1 MNSQGDYMRKRQQI
15 LPVLIALFLLTNG
28 IVLPL
33 NITAPPAPIPDQ
45 FIADIFPS
53 TNTTVSLININT
65 MITIN
70 ATDFY
75 NKIGINFDGNYTL
88 FNPEN
93 TTNLTLILPFSL
105 CMNAQNSTFE
115 ASVNDTQIPFE
126 VLSNTE
132 ENLTST
138 GINLDFLKYF
148 GVHCPITLI
157 TSNLTLLENNT
168 YIINYQF
175 SGSIPK
181 PLGFQ
186 NLFYMAYFLETAR
199 VWKGN
204 LTQRVEFKLF
214 GKLPKYGSVSI
225 VDGYDEGY
233 YGDWQISDIQG
244 GQSVLI
250 EWNKGKI
257 NTIYVDLRY
266 YGSTSED
273 VFRIV
278 TMVVLNGLAYIA
290 IISGV
295 VIWLKRRKRN

>member
-1 MNSQGDYMRKRQQI
+1 MNSQGDYMGKRQQI
-15 LPVLIALFLLTNG
+15 PSVLIALFLFTNV

-33 NITAPPAPIPDQ
+33 NITAPPASLPDQ

-53 TNTTVSLININT
+53 TNTTVRLININT
-65 MITIN
+65 MITID

-88 FNPEN
+88 FNSEN

-105 CMNAQNSTFE
+105 CIDIQNATFE
-115 ASVNDTQIPFE
+115 VSVNDTQIPFE

-138 GINLDFLKYF
+138 GINLDFFKF
-148 GVHCPITLI
+148 FVVHCPITLI

-168 YIINYQF
+168 YVINYQF

-181 PLGFQ
+181 PLGFR
-186 NLFYMAYFLETAR
+186 NLFYMAYYLETAR

-204 LTQRVEFKLF
+204 LTQRVEFNVF
-214 GKLPKYGSVSI
+214 GKLPIYGI
-225 VDGYDEGY
+225 VGEYD
-233 YGDWQISDIQG
+233 GDWQISDIQG
-244 GQSVLI
+244 GQSVLL
-250 EWNKGKI
+250 EWYKGKVD
-257 NTIYVDLRY
+257 TIYVGIRY
-266 YGSTSED
+266 YGSTSEN
-273 VFRIV
+273 VFGIV
-278 TMVVLNGLAYIA
+278 TIIVLNGLAYIA

>member
-1 MNSQGDYMRKRQQI
+1 MNSQGDYVRKRQQI
-15 LPVLIALFLLTNG
+15 LSVLITLFFLTNS

-33 NITAPPAPIPDQ
+33 NITAPPPPTPDQ

-53 TNTTVSLININT
+53 TNTTVRLININT
-65 MITIN
+65 IITID
-70 ATDFY
+70 ATDFS

-105 CMNAQNSTFE
+105 CIDIQNSTFE
-115 ASVNDTQIPFE
+115 ASVNATQIPFD

-132 ENLTST
+132 ENLNST
-138 GINLDFLKYF
+138 GVNLDFLKDF
-148 GVHCPITLI
+148 VVHCPITLI

-181 PLGFQ
+181 PLGFR
-186 NLFYMAYFLETAR
+186 NLFYMAYYLETAR

-214 GKLPKYGSVSI
+214 GKRPICGTVG
-225 VDGYDEGY
+225 GYD
-233 YGDWQISDIQG
+233 GDWKILDIQG
-244 GQSVLI
+244 GQSVLL
-250 EWNKGKI
+250 EWNKGKVD
-257 NTIYVDLRY
+257 TLYVGISY
-266 YGSTSED
+266 YGSTSDD
-273 VFRIV
+273 VFGIV
-278 TMVVLNGLAYIA
+278 VIVVLNGLVYIA

>member
-1 MNSQGDYMRKRQQI
+1 MNSQGDYMRKRQRI
-15 LPVLIALFLLTNG
+15 LSVLIALFLLTNG
-28 IVLPL
+28 IFLPL
-33 NITAPPAPIPDQ
+33 NVIAPPPGLPEQ
-45 FIADIFPS
+45 FIADIFSS
-53 TNTTVSLININT
+53 TNTTVRLININT
-65 MITIN
+65 MITMD

-105 CMNAQNSTFE
+105 CMDFQNSTFE
-115 ASVNDTQIPFE
+115 VSVNDTQIPFE

-138 GINLDFLKYF
+138 GINLDFLSRF
-148 GVHCPITLI
+148 VVHCPITLI

-181 PLGFQ
+181 PLDLQ
-186 NLFYMAYFLETAR
+186 NLFYMAYYLETAR

-214 GKLPKYGSVSI
+214 GKIPIYGI
-225 VDGYDEGY
+225 AGEYD
-233 YGDWQISDIQG
+233 GDWQILDIQG
-244 GQSVLI
+244 GQSVLL
-250 EWNKGKI
+250 EWNKGKVD
-257 NTIYVDLRY
+257 TIYVGIRY

-273 VFRIV
+273 IFEIV

>member
-1 MNSQGDYMRKRQQI
+1 MNSLSDYMRKRQRI
-15 LPVLIALFLLTNG
+15 LSVLIALFLLTNG

-33 NITAPPAPIPDQ
+33 NITAPPAPLPDQ

-53 TNTTVSLININT
+53 TNTTVRLININT
-65 MITIN
+65 MITIDS
-70 ATDFY
+70 TDFY
-75 NKIGINFDGNYTL
+75 NKIGIDFDGNYTL

-105 CMNAQNSTFE
+105 CIDIYNSTFE
-115 ASVNDTQIPFE
+115 ASVNDTQILFE

-132 ENLTST
+132 ENLINT
-138 GINLDFLKYF
+138 GINLDFLKF
-148 GVHCPITLI
+148 FVVHCPITLI

-181 PLGFQ
+181 PLGFR
-186 NLFYMAYFLETAR
+186 NLFYMAYYLETAR

-204 LTQRVEFKLF
+204 LTQRVEFNLF
-214 GKLPKYGSVSI
+214 GKLPIYGTI
-225 VDGYDEGY
+225 GELDGV
-233 YGDWQISDIQG
+233 WQISDTQG

-250 EWNKGKI
+250 EWNKGKVD
-257 NTIYVDLRY
+257 TIYVGIRY

-273 VFRIV
+273 IFGIV
-278 TMVVLNGLAYIA
+278 TMVVLNGLVYVA

>member
-15 LPVLIALFLLTNG
+15 LSVLVALFLLMNG

-33 NITAPPAPIPDQ
+33 NIRAPPPGLPDQ

-53 TNTTVSLININT
+53 TNTTVRLININT

-75 NKIGINFDGNYTL
+75 NEIGINFNGNYTL

-93 TTNLTLILPFSL
+93 TTNLALILPFSL
-105 CMNAQNSTFE
+105 CIDIQNSTFE
-115 ASVNDTQIPFE
+115 ASVNDTQIPFD

-132 ENLTST
+132 ENLTNT
-138 GINLDFLKYF
+138 GINLDFLSRF
-148 GVHCPITLI
+148 SVHCPITLI

-168 YIINYQF
+168 YVINYQF

-181 PLGFQ
+181 PLGFR
-186 NLFYMAYFLETAR
+186 NLFYMAYYLETAR

-204 LTQRVEFKLF
+204 LTQRAEFKVF
-214 GKLPKYGSVSI
+214 GKLPIYSGGI
-225 VDGYDEGY
+225 DVDR
-233 YGDWQISDIQG
+233 QISDIPG
-244 GQSVLI
+244 GQSALY
-250 EWNKGKI
+250 EWNKGKVD
-257 NTIYVDLRY
+257 TIYVGIIY
-266 YGSTSED
+266 YGPASED
-273 VFRIV
+273 VFGIV
-278 TMVVLNGLAYIA
+278 TMVVLNGLVYVA

-295 VIWLKRRKRN
+295 VIWIKRRKRN

>member
-1 MNSQGDYMRKRQQI
+1 MNSQGDYVRKRQQI
-15 LPVLIALFLLTNG
+15 LSVLIALFLLTNG
-28 IVLPL
+28 IVLSI
-33 NITAPPAPIPDQ
+33 NITAPPPSLPDQ

-53 TNTTVSLININT
+53 TNTTVRLINSNT
-65 MITIN
+65 TITID

-93 TTNLTLILPFSL
+93 TTNLTLILPLSL
-105 CMNAQNSTFE
+105 CMDVQNSTFE

-138 GINLDFLKYF
+138 GVNLDFLSRF
-148 GVHCPITLI
+148 VVHCPITLI

-168 YIINYQF
+168 YVINYQF
-175 SGSIPK
+175 NGSIPK
-181 PLGFQ
+181 PLGFR
-186 NLFYMAYFLETAR
+186 NLFYMVYYLETAR

-204 LTQRVEFKLF
+204 LTQRVEFKVF
-214 GKLPKYGSVSI
+214 GKLPIYSGGI
-225 VDGYDEGY
+225 DVDRL
-233 YGDWQISDIQG
+233 ISDISG
-244 GQSVLI
+244 GQSALY
-250 EWNKGKI
+250 EWNKGKVES
-257 NTIYVDLRY
+257 IYVGIRY
-266 YGSTSED
+266 YGATSED
-273 VFRIV
+273 VFGIV
-278 TMVVLNGLAYIA
+278 TMIVLNCLAYVA

>member
-1 MNSQGDYMRKRQQI
+1 MISQGNYMRKRQQI
-15 LPVLIALFLLTNG
+15 LSILIALFLLTNG

-33 NITAPPAPIPDQ
+33 HITAPPPSLPDQ

-53 TNTTVSLININT
+53 TNTTVRLININT
-65 MITIN
+65 MITID

-75 NKIGINFDGNYTL
+75 NKIVINFNGNYTL

-105 CMNAQNSTFE
+105 CLDVQNSTFE
-115 ASVNDTQIPFE
+115 ASVNDTLIPFE
-126 VLSNTE
+126 VISNTE

-138 GINLDFLKYF
+138 GVSLDFLSNF
-148 GVHCPITLI
+148 VVHFPITLI

-168 YIINYQF
+168 YVINYQF

-181 PLGFQ
+181 PLGLR
-186 NLFYMAYFLETAR
+186 NLFHMAYYLETAR

-204 LTQRVEFKLF
+204 LTQRVEIKVF
-214 GKLPKYGSVSI
+214 GKLPIYGTAG
-225 VDGYDEGY
+225 GYDGV
-233 YGDWQISDIQG
+233 GQVSDIQG
-244 GQSVLI
+244 GQSVLF
-250 EWNKGKI
+250 EWNKGKVD
-257 NTIYVDLRY
+257 TIYIGIMY

-273 VFRIV
+273 VFGIV

-295 VIWLKRRKRN
+295 VIWIKRRKRN

>member
-1 MNSQGDYMRKRQQI
+1 MISQGDYMRKRQQI
-15 LPVLIALFLLTNG
+15 LSILIALFLLTNG
-28 IVLPL
+28 IVLPI

-53 TNTTVSLININT
+53 TNTTVRLININT
-65 MITIN
+65 MITID

-75 NKIGINFDGNYTL
+75 NKIVINFNGNYTL

-105 CMNAQNSTFE
+105 CLDVQNSTFE
-115 ASVNDTQIPFE
+115 ASVNDTLIPFE
-126 VLSNTE
+126 VISNTE

-148 GVHCPITLI
+148 VVHCPITLI
-157 TSNLTLLENNT
+157 TSNLTLLENKT
-168 YIINYQF
+168 YVINYQF

-181 PLGFQ
+181 PLGFR
-186 NLFYMAYFLETAR
+186 NLFYMAYYLETAR

-214 GKLPKYGSVSI
+214 GKLPIYGAV
-225 VDGYDEGY
+225 GEYD
-233 YGDWQISDIQG
+233 GDWQISDIQG

-250 EWNKGKI
+250 EWTKGKVEM
-257 NTIYVDLRY
+257 IYVGIRY

-273 VFRIV
+273 IFGIV
-278 TMVVLNGLAYIA
+278 TMVVLNSLAYIV

>member
-15 LPVLIALFLLTNG
+15 LSVLVALFLLTNG

-33 NITAPPAPIPDQ
+33 NIVAPPPPLPNH
-45 FIADIFPS
+45 FIADIFTR
-53 TNTTVSLININT
+53 TNTTVRLININT
-65 MITIN
+65 LITIN

-75 NKIGINFDGNYTL
+75 NEIGINFDGNYTL
-88 FNPEN
+88 FNPES
-93 TTNLTLILPFSL
+93 TTNLALILPFSL
-105 CMNAQNSTFE
+105 CMDIQNSTFGVF
-115 ASVNDTQIPFE
+115 VNDTQITFE

-132 ENLTST
+132 ENLTNA
-138 GINLDFLKYF
+138 GVNLDFLSKF
-148 GVHCPITLI
+148 PLHCPITLI
-157 TSNLTLLENNT
+157 TSNLTLLENTT

-175 SGSIPK
+175 NGSIPK
-181 PLGFQ
+181 PLDLQ
-186 NLFYMAYFLETAR
+186 NLFYMAYYLETAR

-214 GKLPKYGSVSI
+214 GKLPIYGAV
-225 VDGYDEGY
+225 GEYD
-233 YGDWQISDIQG
+233 GDWQISDIQG

-250 EWNKGKI
+250 EWTKGKVEM
-257 NTIYVDLRY
+257 IYVGIRY

-273 VFRIV
+273 IFGIV
-278 TMVVLNGLAYIA
+278 TMVVLNSLAYIV

>member
-1 MNSQGDYMRKRQQI
+1 MNSQGDYMGKRQQI
-15 LPVLIALFLLTNG
+15 PSVLIALFLFTNV

-33 NITAPPAPIPDQ
+33 NITAPPASLPDQ

-65 MITIN
+65 MITID

-75 NKIGINFDGNYTL
+75 NKIGIIFDGNYTL
-88 FNPEN
+88 FNPEY

-105 CMNAQNSTFE
+105 CIDIQNATFE
-115 ASVNDTQIPFE
+115 VSVNDTQIPFE

-132 ENLTST
+132 ENISIP
-138 GINLDFLKYF
+138 GEHLDFISRF
-148 GVHCPITLI
+148 VVHCPITLI

-168 YIINYQF
+168 YIINFQF
-175 SGSIPK
+175 STSIPK
-181 PLGFQ
+181 PLGFR
-186 NLFYMAYFLETAR
+186 NLFYMGYYLETAR

-204 LTQRVEFKLF
+204 LTQRVEFKVF
-214 GKLPKYGSVSI
+214 GKLPRYGTGGEY
-225 VDGYDEGY
+225 DGFG
-233 YGDWQISDIQG
+233 QISDISG
-244 GQSVLI
+244 GQSALY
-250 EWNKGKI
+250 EWNKGTVD
-257 NTIYVDLRY
+257 TIYVGIRY

-278 TMVVLNGLAYIA
+278 NMVVLNGLAYVA